1 MSRVP
6 SPQNNKR
13 ACLCPDGSYST
24 RCCDGS
30 FHAQGIGNITGEAI
44 GSDIINGYSVE
55 ACSDGHTHNVHIH
68 NTVLTVGSVYY
79 LTLENHHDQCY
90 KILSERNSEGIHI
103 NTTSAAYVTCDD
115 CIAAN

>member
-30 FHAQGIGNITGEAI
+30 FQAQGIGNVTKSAFHLKLEGGDFLLKEDN
-44 GSDIINGYSVE
+44 GKII
-55 ACSDGHTHNVHIH
+55 
-68 NTVLTVGSVYY
+68 L
-79 LTLENHHDQCY
+79 
-90 KILSERNSEGIHI
+90 
-103 NTTSAAYVTCDD
+103 
-115 CIAAN
+115 

>member
-30 FHAQGIGNITGEAI
+30 FHAQGIGNVTKSAFHLKLEEGDFLLKEDN
-44 GSDIINGYSVE
+44 GKII
-55 ACSDGHTHNVHIH
+55 
-68 NTVLTVGSVYY
+68 L
-79 LTLENHHDQCY
+79 
-90 KILSERNSEGIHI
+90 
-103 NTTSAAYVTCDD
+103 
-115 CIAAN
+115 